1 MVIQMIISGKTLM
14 NTIYN
19 KQKVFWL
26 IILTAMSAMLSA
38 QEAPEDSMS
47 ADSLS
52 KEAEIVNLYF
62 NEMNKDRLT
71 GSVNYIDAESEFT
84 RDSRQSIGSAIN
96 GKVPGVFGNFNTWG
110 TGNAVIVIDGVPQ
123 SSYYYNSLNLMEVES
138 IVVLKDA
145 VSKAMYG
152 AMGDQ
157 GVILVNTKQG
167 DVGINKIRVAAQYS
181 MIQPRAYPKYL
192 NAADYMGKYNEA
204 RTNDGLSPIY
214 DQNTIDL
221 TRNGSNPALYPDN
234 DFYTEDYLRNLRSN
248 TKVMFDVTGGNQNA
262 KYYVITEWGRDN
274 GWLNTPIPEE
284 GNNFNFRG
292 NLNFRINDYM
302 KIGVSGVARL
312 SSSVVPN
319 SMDYWSAFSTIL
331 PNAYPVLWDPN
342 LITNQ
347 DTRDLVLKNAILH
360 DGMILGGNST
370 YANSQIYGDLA
381 QNGRVRY
388 RQSLVQ
394 FTGNVDVDLGFI
406 TKGLSLKGF
415 AGLNFYNTLYSQQ
428 NYEYAIYEP
437 LVDSTGA
444 IDSLTI
450 HGTDIKSD
458 QYNTNNDESTYNRQ
472 FTYFGRLGYDRSFG
486 WHAVSASALIYGNSL
501 TTEGSFQNHVVLH
514 GGIAFNYMYGNRYV
528 VEGAIM
534 GIGSKKLPS
543 GKNSEPSPSAGVAWI
558 ISEEGFMDNVSF
570 LNLLKLKASYGIS
583 KNDNWGNSNQDYYR
597 YTSTFVRGGNF
608 NYNNGGRSNNETEYS
623 TVENELYLQRREDL
637 YAGLEAVVVNN
648 SLHLELGY
656 FQSQSLDNLTLMQW
670 QLPQLLGFEDLVFA
684 NNNSYKTTGL
694 ELGLDFTYPI
704 SPDFTAT
711 IGGNLVNI
719 NPVITK
725 EDEPIYEGV
734 DEALLREGTATD
746 AMWALVANG
755 LYSESDFNPD
765 GSLLDGLPDP
775 SWGGV
780 QSGDIKY
787 LDQNGDGIVDQL
799 DQRIV
804 GNNGVRTQY
813 SVYLDLRYRNFGL
826 YVLGIGRIGD
836 SNTRNSSS
844 YYKVQG
850 NVKFSEYAMQAYGP
864 NNPDLNTLN
873 PRLTTTSGGNND
885 RNSSFW
891 VYENNSFTLPTLQ
904 LTYHFNGGN
913 ALSFLKDSQVY
924 ARGGNLVV
932 LGKNKEYT
940 EVNPSG
946 APNTRSFVLGFVTS
960 F

>member
-1 MVIQMIISGKTLM
+1 M
-14 NTIYN
+14 NTKYN
-19 KQKVFWL
+19 KQKIFWL
-26 IILTAMSAMLSA
+26 IMMIVMSSMLSA
-38 QEAPEDSMS
+38 QVAPGDSLS

-52 KEAEIVNLYF
+52 KEANMVNLYF
-62 NEMNKDRLT
+62 NEMNKNRLT
-71 GSVNYIDAESEFT
+71 GSVNYIDAESEFD
-84 RDSRQSIGSAIN
+84 RDSRLTIGSAIN
-96 GKVPGVFGNFNTWG
+96 GKVPGVFGNYNTWG
-110 TGNAVIVIDGVPQ
+110 TGDAVIVIDGVPQ
-123 SSYYYNSLNLMEVES
+123 TSFYYTSLNLMEVES

-167 DVGINKIRVAAQYS
+167 DVGSNKVRVSARYS
-181 MIQPRAYPKYL
+181 MSQPRALPKFL
-192 NAADYMGKYNEA
+192 NAADYMEKYNEA

-214 DQNTIDL
+214 SQDNINM

-234 DFYTEDYLRNLRSN
+234 DFYTEDYLRNFRSN
-248 TKVMFDVTGGNQNA
+248 TNVIFDVSGGNQNA
-262 KYYVITEWGRDN
+262 KYYVNTEWGKDN
-274 GWLNTPIPEE
+274 GWLNTPIPDEN
-284 GNNFNFRG
+284 NNFNFRG

-302 KIGVSGVARL
+302 KLGVSGVARL
-312 SSSVVPN
+312 TQSVSPN
-319 SMDYWSAFSTIL
+319 SMDYWNAYNSIL

-347 DTRDLVLKNAILH
+347 DTRNLILDNAILH

-370 YANSQIYGDLA
+370 YANDQIYGDLA
-381 QNGRVRY
+381 QNGSVRY

-394 FTGNVDVDLGFI
+394 FTGNVDVDLSFI
-406 TKGLSLKGF
+406 TEGLSLKGF
-415 AGLNFYNTLYSQQ
+415 GGMNFYNTLYSEQQ
-428 NYEYAIYEP
+428 YEYAIYEP

-444 IDSLTI
+444 IDTLAI
-450 HGTDIKSD
+450 HGTDIKRD
-458 QYNTNNDESTYNRQ
+458 QYNTNNDSSTYNRQ

-486 WHAVSASALIYGNSL
+486 SHAVSASALIYGTTL
-501 TTEGSFQNHVVLH
+501 TTESSFQDQVVLH
-514 GGIAFNYMYGNRYV
+514 GGFALNYMYGNRYV
-528 VEGAIM
+528 IEGSIM

-543 GKNSEPSPSAGVAWI
+543 GKNFEPAPSAGVAWI
-558 ISEEGFMDNVSF
+558 ISEEGFMDNVS
-570 LNLLKLKASYGIS
+570 LINLLKLKASYGIT
-583 KNDNWGNSNQDYYR
+583 KNDDWGNNNQDYYR
-597 YTSTFVRGGNF
+597 YANTFVRGGNF

-623 TVENELYLQRREDL
+623 TVENEIYLQRREDL
-637 YAGLEAVVVNN
+637 YAGLEAVVLNN
-648 SLHLELGY
+648 ALHLELGY
-656 FQSQSLDNLTLMQW
+656 FQSHSLDNMTEMQY
-670 QLPQLLGFEDLVFA
+670 LYPQLLGFEDLVFS
-684 NNNSYKTTGL
+684 NFNSDKTTGL

-711 IGGNLVNI
+711 IGGNLINI

-725 EDEPIYEGV
+725 VDEPIYKGV
-734 DEALLREGTATD
+734 DEALLREGTPTD

-755 LYSESDFNPD
+755 MYAESDFNPD
-765 GSLLDGLPDP
+765 GTLAGGLPEP
-775 SWGGV
+775 TYGTV
-780 QSGDIKY
+780 QTGDIKY
-787 LDQNGDGIVDQL
+787 LDQNGDGVVDQL

-804 GNNGVRTQY
+804 GNGVRTQY

-826 YVLGIGRIGD
+826 YVLGIGRMGD
-836 SNTRNSSS
+836 SNTRNSSD
-844 YYKVQG
+844 YFKVQG
-850 NVKFSEYAMQAYGP
+850 NVKYSEYAMQAYVP
-864 NNPDLNTLN
+864 NNPDLNALN
-873 PRLTTTSGGNND
+873 PRLTSLGGGNND